1 LPADVYSYGILLWE
15 ISALHKPFKGM
26 SVDQHAEL
34 VIEKGYR
41 PKISVVPGSK
51 SLKILI
57 QTCWSSSQDKRPT
70 FTEVLSILADE
81 VEARRRQEELEE
93 IERQRKVAP
102 KTGLLR
108 MKMMRQRRNTQRASY
123 VRSGKNGS
131 FDKQVPFS

>member
-1 LPADVYSYGILLWE
+1 
-15 ISALHKPFKGM
+15 M

-34 VIEKGYR
+34 VIGKGYR
-41 PKISVVPGSK
+41 PKISVVPGSE
-51 SLKILI
+51 SLKRLV
-57 QTCWSSSQDKRPT
+57 QTCWSSTQDKRPT
-70 FTEVLSILADE
+70 FTEVRRMLADE
-81 VEARRRQEELEE
+81 VEAHRRQEELEE

-123 VRSGKNGS
+123 ARSGKKGS